1 VSVVKVLVGLGNPGS
16 EYRETRHNV
25 GFLVIEELRRRHGSP
40 GEIRRARCAVS
51 QASRRHSGVLL
62 ARPQTYM
69 NRSGLAVRALLEAE
83 GAAVEE
89 LLVVCDDLNLEFG
102 TLRIRP
108 RGTHGGHNGLRS
120 IIECLGTTE
129 FSRLRV
135 GIGPPPAG
143 ADHAEFVLERFPAA
157 DRRLLPELIED
168 AADCLLLAVDDGLQ
182 QAMNRYNRR
191 PDAGHN
197 AEG

>member
-1 VSVVKVLVGLGNPGS
+1 VRILVGLGNPGS

-25 GFLVIEELRRRHGSP
+25 GFFVIEALRRRHGSP
-40 GEIRRARCAVS
+40 AEIRRARCAVS
-51 QASRRHSGVLL
+51 QVSGRHSGLLL
-62 ARPQTYM
+62 ARPQTFM
-69 NRSGLAVRALLEAE
+69 NRSGLAVSALLETE
-83 GAAVEE
+83 GASNED
-89 LLVVCDDLNLEFG
+89 LFVVCDDLNLEFG

-120 IIECLGTTE
+120 IIESLGTTE
-129 FSRLRV
+129 FPRLRV
-135 GIGPPPAG
+135 GIGPLLAG
-143 ADHAEFVLERFPAA
+143 DDQTEFVLERFAAA

-168 AADCLLLAVDDGLQ
+168 AADCLLMAVEEGLG

>member
-1 VSVVKVLVGLGNPGS
+1 VKFLVGLGNPGS

-25 GFLVIEELRRRHGSP
+25 GFLVIEALRRRHGNPVEVRRSRCRVSEVSGRDP
-40 GEIRRARCAVS
+40 GFF
-51 QASRRHSGVLL
+51 L

-69 NRSGLAVRALLEAE
+69 NRSGLAVNALLETEAASAE
-83 GAAVEE
+83 D
-89 LLVVCDDLNLEFG
+89 LFVVCDDLNLEFG

-120 IIECLGTTE
+120 IIENLGTTE
-129 FSRLRV
+129 FPRLRV
-135 GIGPPPAG
+135 GVGPLPPG
-143 ADHAEFVLERFPAA
+143 DDQAEFVLERFPSS

-168 AADCLLLAVDDGLQ
+168 AADCLLMAVDIGIE
-182 QAMNRYNRR
+182 QAMSRYNRR
-191 PDAGHN
+191 PDAGNN

>member
-1 VSVVKVLVGLGNPGS
+1 VRILVGLGNPGS

-25 GFLVIEELRRRHGSP
+25 GFFVIEALRRRHGSP
-40 GEIRRARCAVS
+40 AEVRRARCAVS
-51 QASRRHSGVLL
+51 QVSGRHSGLLL
-62 ARPQTYM
+62 ARPQTFM
-69 NRSGLAVRALLEAE
+69 NRSGLAVSALLETE
-83 GAAVEE
+83 GASAED
-89 LLVVCDDLNLEFG
+89 LFVVCDDLNLEFG

-120 IIECLGTTE
+120 IIESLGTTE
-129 FSRLRV
+129 FPRLRV
-135 GIGPPPAG
+135 GIGPMPAG
-143 ADHAEFVLERFPAA
+143 DDQAEFVLERFAAA

-168 AADCLLLAVDDGLQ
+168 AADCLLMAVEDGLG

-191 PDAGHN
+191 PDAGPN

>member
-1 VSVVKVLVGLGNPGS
+1 MKVVVGLGNPGS

-25 GFLVIEELRRRHGSP
+25 GFLVIEELRCRHESP
-40 GEIRRARCAVS
+40 AEMRRARCEVS
-51 QASRRHSGVLL
+51 RVTGRDPELLL

-69 NRSGLAVRALLEAE
+69 NRSGPAVSALLQSE
-83 GAAVEE
+83 GASAED
-89 LLVVCDDLNLEFG
+89 LFVVCDDLNLEFG

-120 IIECLGTTE
+120 IIESLGTTE
-129 FSRLRV
+129 FPRLRV
-135 GIGPPPAG
+135 GVGPLPPG
-143 ADHAEFVLERFPAA
+143 EDQAEFVLDRFPSA
-157 DRRLLPELIED
+157 DRRVLPGLIEN
-168 AADCLLLAVDDGLQ
+168 AADCLLMAVDFGLQ

-191 PDAGHN
+191 GDAGHI

>member
-1 VSVVKVLVGLGNPGS
+1 MVKVLVGLGNPGS

-25 GFLVIEELRRRHGSP
+25 GFLVIDAVRRRHGGPAEVRRSRCRVSKLSGREP
-40 GEIRRARCAVS
+40 GL
-51 QASRRHSGVLL
+51 LL

-69 NRSGLAVRALLEAE
+69 NRSGPAVRALLEAE
-83 GAAVEE
+83 DAPAED
-89 LLVVCDDLNLEFG
+89 LFVVCDDLNLEFG

-120 IIECLGTTE
+120 IIENLGTTG
-129 FSRLRV
+129 FPRLRV
-135 GIGPPPAG
+135 GIGPLPPG
-143 ADHAEFVLERFPAA
+143 EDQAEFVLERFPSA

-168 AADCLLLAVDDGLQ
+168 AADCLLMAVDSGLE

-191 PDAGHN
+191 PVAGHN